1 MGIFDFIFNNK
12 KKEARSCLE
21 REHKDKL
28 QSKEKGCEEK
38 KRNEGAINT
47 PQSSTDIKGKNDYI
61 NKPITKVMDENL
73 EVSDYLQYLAMNCN
87 LQLNL
92 GNTSTAIDFMNQL
105 FNECYGKSGHM
116 LLQLASHGTQ
126 VVGLAFSNIALFLD
140 FEDKDFNSV
149 AAENAVYCLGRC
161 IIETDNAY
169 CAPSIFTILLKQPS
183 LLKDKLIETHC
194 SVSQKRVG
202 MPIGMM
208 LGGNPFTAPH
218 LSEFREQATTEKRIA
233 IMAYLLSLFYD
244 KESNK
249 ITIRTDLPYN
259 LPKTN
264 DIEKFTVLVRDN
276 IEYDYQSLL
285 KEGQEYFYELFST
298 CQDTL
303 KKMI

>member
-1 MGIFDFIFNNK
+1 MGIFDFIFSNK
-12 KKEARSCLE
+12 KKTEQQHLVSEHHGELE
-21 REHKDKL
+21 RKGIEC
-28 QSKEKGCEEK
+28 KEKKLNEEV
-38 KRNEGAINT
+38 RDSQLTSADIEGNDDCI
-47 PQSSTDIKGKNDYI
+47 GK
-61 NKPITKVMDENL
+61 PTTKVINEN
-73 EVSDYLQYLAMNCN
+73 EEISDYLQYLAMNCN
-87 LQLNL
+87 LHLNM

-105 FNECYGKSGHM
+105 FDECYGRSGHK
-116 LLQLASHGTQ
+116 LLQIASHSTQ

-140 FEDKDFNSV
+140 FEDKDLNSV

-161 IIETDNAY
+161 IIETDNTY
-169 CAPSIFTILLKQPS
+169 CAPSIFTILFKHPS

-218 LSEFREQATTEKRIA
+218 LNEFREQATTEKRIA

-244 KESNK
+244 RDSNK

-264 DIEKFTVLVRDN
+264 DIENFSKLVSVN
-276 IEYDYQSLL
+276 IQYDYKSLI
-285 KEGQEYFYELFST
+285 KEGRAYFYELFSA